1 MFTKYILSATQKY
14 DKLKKSENE
23 KKGGAV
29 LKTLGSLIEQYRSL
43 SMIGMCKNA
52 GKTTAFNELIRELNT
67 RDEVFAVT
75 SIGRDGESSDLVT
88 GTKKPG
94 IYVHKGT
101 LIATTSGLLKWCD
114 ITKEV
119 LATTNMGTPMGDV
132 VLLRALSDGNIQL
145 AGPSMNDQLI
155 EVSEMFKKFGAHRIL
170 IDGAIS
176 RKTLCSKS
184 VTEATVLCTGA
195 SYHKDIQIV
204 VAHTAYFCE
213 ILSLKAV
220 ENSKVAEAIRGKK
233 EEGKVLLIN
242 DSGETAVCQTMKAME
257 EALYKKAYENYQYIY
272 VNGALSDGALKPV
285 LISSAPLK
293 NKTFIVSDSSKILLT
308 APVYEKIGIK
318 GAHIEVL
325 DQIHLAAVTINP
337 FSAYGYDFDK
347 DEFFERMSAA
357 VNVPVINVEDKK
369 GDD

>member
-1 MFTKYILSATQKY
+1 M
-14 DKLKKSENE
+14 
-23 KKGGAV
+23 
-29 LKTLGSLIEQYRSL
+29 KTLGSLIEQYKSL

-67 RDEVFAVT
+67 CGEVFAVT
-75 SIGRDGESSDLVT
+75 SIGRDGEGSDLVT

-101 LIATTSGLLKWCD
+101 LIATTTGLLKWCD

-155 EVSEMFKKFGAHRIL
+155 EISELFKAFGAKRVL

-176 RKTLCSKS
+176 RKTLCSKRVS
-184 VTEATVLCTGA
+184 EATVLCTGA
-195 SYHKDIQIV
+195 SYHKDIQVV

-213 ILSLKAV
+213 ILSLKAI
-220 ENSKVAEAIRGKK
+220 ENKKVTEAIQCKK
-233 EEGKVLLIN
+233 DDGKVVLVN
-242 DSGETAVCQTMKAME
+242 ENGDAAVCQTMKAME
-257 EALYKKAYENYQYIY
+257 EALYKKDYENYEYIY
-272 VNGALSDGALKPV
+272 INGALSDGALKPI

-308 APVYEKIGIK
+308 APIYEKIGIK
-318 GAHIEVL
+318 GAKVGVL

-347 DEFFERMSAA
+347 DEFYERMSEA
-357 VNVPVINVEDKK
+357 VNVPVINVEDRK
-369 GDD
+369 DND